1 MRNKMKQLTYEEE
14 VLVLAFIEYCQGH
27 SMKGDCRAHMYDVYK
42 LFKNDGRN
50 SGTCSCLDKDTA
62 HKVDNFITAYTF
74 SDETRLTERFS
85 KLLPHLALIKEEA
98 EKPLEEE
105 STVKLDKIDLTS
117 LNKSL
122 KKSTKKA
129 KTKKPTTIRSRAKHG
144 SGEKG

>member
-42 LFKNDGRN
+42 LFKNDGRD
-50 SGTCSCLDKDTA
+50 SGTCSCLDRDTA
-62 HKVDNFITAYTF
+62 HKVDNFITSYTF
-74 SDETRLTERFS
+74 SDEVRLTQRFA

-105 STVKLDKIDLTS
+105 STTDLSEGMDKF
-117 LNKSL
+117 L
-122 KKSTKKA
+122 KKTKSVPVKPVRKKRTKK
-129 KTKKPTTIRSRAKHG
+129 
-144 SGEKG
+144 

>member
-14 VLVLAFIEYCQGH
+14 VLVLAFIQYCQGH

-42 LFKNDGRN
+42 LFKNDGRD

-62 HKVDNFITAYTF
+62 HKVDNFITSYTF
-74 SDETRLTERFS
+74 SDEVRLTQRFA

-105 STVKLDKIDLTS
+105 STTDLSEGMDKF
-117 LNKSL
+117 L
-122 KKSTKKA
+122 KKTKSVPVKPVRKKRTTKK
-129 KTKKPTTIRSRAKHG
+129 K
-144 SGEKG
+144 

>member
-42 LFKNDGRN
+42 LFKNDGRD
-50 SGTCSCLDKDTA
+50 SGTCSCLDRDTA
-62 HKVDNFITAYTF
+62 YKVDNFITSYTF
-74 SDETRLTERFS
+74 SDEVRLTERFA

-105 STVKLDKIDLTS
+105 STTNLSDGMDKF
-117 LNKSL
+117 L
-122 KKSTKKA
+122 KKEPKVKSVPVKPVRKKRTTKR
-129 KTKKPTTIRSRAKHG
+129 KK
-144 SGEKG
+144 

>member
-50 SGTCSCLDKDTA
+50 NGTCSCLDRDTA
-62 HKVDNFITAYTF
+62 HKVDNFITSYTF
-74 SDETRLTERFS
+74 SDEVRLTERFA

-105 STVKLDKIDLTS
+105 STTDLSDGMDKF
-117 LNKSL
+117 L
-122 KKSTKKA
+122 KKTKSVPVKPIRKKRTKK
-129 KTKKPTTIRSRAKHG
+129 
-144 SGEKG
+144 